1 MLAETLKREMRKER
15 REALKEGEMR
25 GEKRL
30 IIKEMLKSNIDIELI
45 KKLYKTNRWG
55 IREDKKWRLIY
66 NK

>member
-45 KKLYKTNRWG
+45 KKLYKTNR
-55 IREDKKWRLIY
+55 
-66 NK
+66 